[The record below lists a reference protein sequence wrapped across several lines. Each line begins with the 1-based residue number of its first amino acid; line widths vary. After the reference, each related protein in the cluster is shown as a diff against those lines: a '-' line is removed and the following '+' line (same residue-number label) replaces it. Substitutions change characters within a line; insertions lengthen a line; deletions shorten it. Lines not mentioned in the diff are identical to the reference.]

1 MRLDMLRQIIV
12 KMLSLK
18 RIAFGPM
25 VDCQSPEI
33 QVLADYVTF
42 DDSLLSDHNAALADK
57 LSFKC
62 TVNADIVRRIDLS
75 LYYCSC

>member
-1 MRLDMLRQIIV
+1 MQVSGHFAGILQAEDILDIET
-12 KMLSLK
+12 SLK
-18 RIAFGPM
+18 PA
-25 VDCQSPEI
+25 PEI